1 MAVSGVVQGAVSA
14 VTESAVKITTTTAAA
29 VVEKSSDISTAT
41 NSAAESL
48 FMLQLLAFIF
58 ILLFFG
64 IVYYLSKSKK
74 GIIPG
79 KNRLIKEVER
89 YYYNPK
95 FFITIVKIDME
106 LFVIAVND
114 GNTTLLGKIAEREG
128 IEELFKEEETE
139 KMNFKEIMAGANKGI
154 DELKSKLIKMRQEK
168 NEK

>member
-1 MAVSGVVQGAVSA
+1 MAASDIVQVAASA
-14 VTESAVKITTTTAAA
+14 VTESAVQLSNTTAGA
-29 VVEKSSDISTAT
+29 VVLNTSGISGAA
-41 NSAAESL
+41 NSPAGSL
-48 FMLQLLAFIF
+48 FMLQLIAFIF

-64 IVYYLSKSKK
+64 IIYYLSKNKK

-95 FFITIVKIDME
+95 FFITIVKIEKE
-106 LFVIAVND
+106 LFIIAVNE
-114 GNTTLLGKIAEREG
+114 GNSTLLGKIDEYEK
-128 IEELFKEEETE
+128 IEELSKEEENE
-139 KMNFKEIMAGANKGI
+139 KLSFKEMLLGANKGI